1 MRLTNFAALMDR
13 DNKAM
18 KYFGGGPQNA
28 TGERSKGGRGVREE
42 GVFVRNPACMWEFFI
57 KKKMSITIF
66 VVMNYARSLP

>member
-28 TGERSKGGRGVREE
+28 TGERSSCSRGRGVRKK
-42 GVFVRNPACMWEFFI
+42 PCMHVGI
-57 KKKMSITIF
+57 LYKKKD
-66 VVMNYARSLP
+66 VYYNLRSN

>member
-1 MRLTNFAALMDR
+1 MRLTNLAALMDR

-28 TGERSKGGRGVREE
+28 TGERSSFVLKFRE
-42 GVFVRNPACMWEFFI
+42 GWVFVKDPAYMWEFFI
-57 KKKMSITIF
+57 KKISPTIL